1 MVNFYETNCLI
12 ELFTINGYT
21 CVHLMDFPHVKS
33 LCLHS
38 ISALTKTTRYQ
49 EGPGQMHFTAKETV
63 TLDTHYSN
71 KGNSCEIGF

>member
-1 MVNFYETNCLI
+1 
-12 ELFTINGYT
+12 
-21 CVHLMDFPHVKS
+21 MDFPHVKS